1 MNAKEVYKV
10 WARPSIWSG
19 WVRPVPFIDV
29 DKDYKPDAILD
40 FTIPEIYY
48 VDSYQQNEA
57 IFIDI
62 DGPSSI
68 KEGIALAQKGYRPI
82 PIFNGTNPLPQSDTN
97 VDNRLLMPYLIY
109 GAEKLK
115 SIAISEDASP
125 VFLLDSNRLNR
136 YRTNRSLFDA
146 SWDIYPQDIPSC
158 KFLQS
163 HQISKIIIRGTK
175 VSKDLEKVLYPYQ
188 QKGMKIFF
196 TNGFEK
202 PVPIQLKKPRKEEL

>member
-19 WVRPVPFIDV
+19 WVRPVPFIDI

-82 PIFNGTNPLPQSDTN
+82 PI
-97 VDNRLLMPYLIY
+97 LMAPI
-109 GAEKLK
+109 
-115 SIAISEDASP
+115 
-125 VFLLDSNRLNR
+125 R
-136 YRTNRSLFDA
+136 YRNRIRMS
-146 SWDIYPQDIPSC
+146 
-158 KFLQS
+158 
-163 HQISKIIIRGTK
+163 II
-175 VSKDLEKVLYPYQ
+175 VY
-188 QKGMKIFF
+188 
-196 TNGFEK
+196 
-202 PVPIQLKKPRKEEL
+202 

>member
-19 WVRPVPFIDV
+19 WVRPVPFIDI

-68 KEGIALAQKGYRPI
+68 KEGIAHQSVTAIGYECR
-82 PIFNGTNPLPQSDTN
+82 
-97 VDNRLLMPYLIY
+97 
-109 GAEKLK
+109 
-115 SIAISEDASP
+115 
-125 VFLLDSNRLNR
+125 
-136 YRTNRSLFDA
+136 
-146 SWDIYPQDIPSC
+146 
-158 KFLQS
+158 
-163 HQISKIIIRGTK
+163 
-175 VSKDLEKVLYPYQ
+175 
-188 QKGMKIFF
+188 
-196 TNGFEK
+196 
-202 PVPIQLKKPRKEEL
+202 

>member
-19 WVRPVPFIDV
+19 WVRPVPFIDI

-62 DGPSSI
+62 DGSSSI

-109 GAEKLK
+109 GAEKGLMK
-115 SIAISEDASP
+115 PLRIRQAASVSCVFSADIS
-125 VFLLDSNRLNR
+125 
-136 YRTNRSLFDA
+136 T
-146 SWDIYPQDIPSC
+146 I
-158 KFLQS
+158 
-163 HQISKIIIRGTK
+163 
-175 VSKDLEKVLYPYQ
+175 
-188 QKGMKIFF
+188 
-196 TNGFEK
+196 
-202 PVPIQLKKPRKEEL
+202 

>member
-10 WARPSIWSG
+10 WARSSIWSG
-19 WVRPVPFIDV
+19 WVRPVPFIDI

-115 SIAISEDASP
+115 SIADFRRCVSRVSTR
-125 VFLLDSNRLNR
+125 FQSSQ
-136 YRTNRSLFDA
+136 SL
-146 SWDIYPQDIPSC
+146 SYESLVVRC
-158 KFLQS
+158 
-163 HQISKIIIRGTK
+163 
-175 VSKDLEKVLYPYQ
+175 
-188 QKGMKIFF
+188 
-196 TNGFEK
+196 
-202 PVPIQLKKPRKEEL
+202 